1 MEVKY
6 KIFRVDL
13 THEYVPDGYSTAHL
27 AHPNLRDGRTVY
39 QVYHSPRGLVY
50 EGKTDKIIR
59 HVTF

>member
-1 MEVKY
+1 MNNYPPTTFVNPVTGRNGK
-6 KIFRVDL
+6 
-13 THEYVPDGYSTAHL
+13 STAGTVVL
-27 AHPNLRDGRTVY
+27 GFNETGRTVY

>member
-27 AHPNLRDGRTVY
+27 AHPNLRDCYAPYDVELEHETME
-39 QVYHSPRGLVY
+39 SALA
-50 EGKTDKIIR
+50 EI
-59 HVTF
+59 